1 MKKIYSIII
10 GLISAVSFGQV
21 LSDDFNYADA
31 ALLSANG
38 WTAFSGAATQPVD
51 VGTSNGLTYAGY
63 SGLGGFT
70 AAATGNAAR
79 LDNTGEDV
87 NRTFTAVTSGTLYYS
102 FLINVAQGDTGYFA
116 GLNTTG
122 TTFGNRIFVR
132 PSATPGK
139 INFGIS
145 NTSTATYGTTDFDPN
160 ITYLVIV
167 KYDVTATGST
177 SLWIKASGVPATEA
191 AAGTAEVTTSGSGSA
206 TIGGFF
212 FRQYI
217 ATQNITID
225 GLRMYTTWFNTVG
238 CSLSLGAEGTVCDA
252 VTSGLDTYTATIPF
266 TGGNTA
272 SYTLNTSS
280 GVISGDN
287 PSTNPTGNIIISGIP
302 EGTGVTLTVSGAC
315 SFNKVMTSPECKV
328 TNTLPYSE
336 PFNYTIGNSL
346 GAEQKWTNVNTGDN
360 VLVATGN
367 LNYTGITST
376 GNSISFS
383 GAGIDVRTPF
393 TTTNSGTVYASF
405 LATASDLSNVTV
417 DLTNTYFAFFADAA
431 GATTNARIWIRKN
444 GTQYQYGLGTG
455 SAPTNWSAN
464 LYNASETQYLV
475 LGYDFTTN
483 LLSLYENPTIAGSSS
498 STVSVTP
505 TAAFTA
511 FGGFMFRQDGATNT
525 PTMII
530 DELTINTTPTF
541 TLSSSSFSQIEGLKM
556 YPNPAK
562 NNLFIETALN
572 SDINVSIVNMLGKEV
587 VNTNVVNNTVN
598 VSNLTSGIYIVK
610 ITEEGKTSTKKL
622 IIE

>member
-10 GLISAVSFGQV
+10 GLISTVSFGQV
-21 LSDDFNYADA
+21 LSEDFNYPDT
-31 ALLSANG
+31 ALLTANG
-38 WTAFSGAATQPVD
+38 WTAHSGAGSQAID
-51 VGTSNGLTYAGY
+51 VGVSNGLTYAGY

-70 AAATGNAAR
+70 AATVGNAVR

-87 NRTFTAVTSGTLYYS
+87 NRAFGAPVTTGDLYVS
-102 FLINVAQGDTGYFA
+102 FLINVTTAVDGYFLSL
-116 GLNTTG
+116 GTG
-122 TTFGNRIFVR
+122 TTTFYSRLYAR
-132 PSATPGK
+132 PSVTPGK
-139 INFGIS
+139 INFGIGNS
-145 NTSTATYGTTDFDPN
+145 AATYSATDFDPN
-160 ITYLVIV
+160 TTYLAVI
-167 KYDVTATGST
+167 KYGVSATGPV
-177 SLWIKASGVPATEA
+177 SLWIIPTGVPATEA
-191 AAGTAEVTTSGSGSA
+191 AAGAPTATASGSGGASVA
-206 TIGGFF
+206 GVYL
-212 FRQYI
+212 RQYN
-217 ATQNITID
+217 ASQNITID
-225 GLRMYTTWFNTVG
+225 GLRVYPTWFNTVG
-238 CSLSLGAEGTVCDA
+238 CSLSLGVEATVCDA

-346 GAEQKWTNVNTGDN
+346 GAEQKWTNVNSGDN
-360 VLVATGN
+360 VLLVAGN

-417 DLTNTYFAFFADAA
+417 DLTNTYFAFFTDAA

-455 SAPTNWSAN
+455 TAPTNWSAN

-505 TAAFTA
+505 SAAFTA

-541 TLSSSSFSQIEGLKM
+541 TLSSSSFSQIDGLKM